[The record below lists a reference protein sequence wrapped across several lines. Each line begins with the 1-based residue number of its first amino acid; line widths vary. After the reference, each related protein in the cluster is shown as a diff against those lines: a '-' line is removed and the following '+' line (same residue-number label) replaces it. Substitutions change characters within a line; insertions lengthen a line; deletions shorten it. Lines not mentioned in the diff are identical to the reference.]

1 MSESRWRVAARRAIA
16 EALLTVIP
24 ADDEKTVRA
33 TVNAHYPFGERKHL
47 PYRMWLDEVK
57 KVMLR
62 RFPKPPVRPDDPRL
76 VLTRGATSGTHTIS
90 RRLAVACGWC
100 NQRGCLQCA
109 APQARLAALTGN
121 DEWRALWIGFLD
133 GETPANVLA
142 DYADEWGYE
151 DVAALLRGVKS

>member
-1 MSESRWRVAARRAIA
+1 MSESRWRVAARRAI
-16 EALLTVIP
+16 ERGMEGVTP
-24 ADDEKTVRA
+24 ADSEKALRDA
-33 TVNAHYPFGERKHL
+33 ISAAYPFGERRMM
-47 PYRMWLDEVK
+47 PYKIWLDEVK
-57 KVMLR
+57 KEMLR

-151 DVAALLRGVKS
+151 DVAALLRGVKP

>member
-24 ADDEKTVRA
+24 ADDENTVRA